1 MHTRSEDDFPLPPRF
16 QSVPLF
22 TRSGGLL
29 GTLPRRTLPGR
40 WLLPDAATVAA
51 AAAAIAVEA
60 DLPRNSASNG
70 VLNRTIRYR
79 CGCSCRS
86 ALSSGCGAISSPAAT
101 GNEEEIRSIIGI
113 GPRYGRFTGVG
124 AVVMVVVVVM
134 VLLFAA
140 NGLDLVTGVCVCVF

>member
-1 MHTRSEDDFPLPPRF
+1 MVTAFRGVLCEVRAVIYAQWWL
-16 QSVPLF
+16 V
-22 TRSGGLL
+22 

-124 AVVMVVVVVM
+124 AVVMVVVVVVM
-134 VLLFAA
+134 KWFTMPDAHQGRMKTFAPRA
-140 NGLDLVTGVCVCVF
+140 F